1 MKKQLKIR
9 RWHSMQFCPVIR
21 RCLPDPVFNDF
32 DENAFGKRTRPARV
46 VLVRSEH
53 YGLSLRPTGCPLS
66 AAQACA
72 SQRGANITRAR
83 LRPGTAENLQLARLK
98 QRPTPATR

>member
-9 RWHSMQFCPVIR
+9 RWHRVQFSPVIR

-32 DENAFGKRTRPARV
+32 DKNAFGKRTRLARV

-66 AAQACA
+66 SAQACA
-72 SQRGANITRAR
+72 SQRGASINRAR
-83 LRPGTAENLQLARLK
+83 LRLRTAEDFQLTRLK